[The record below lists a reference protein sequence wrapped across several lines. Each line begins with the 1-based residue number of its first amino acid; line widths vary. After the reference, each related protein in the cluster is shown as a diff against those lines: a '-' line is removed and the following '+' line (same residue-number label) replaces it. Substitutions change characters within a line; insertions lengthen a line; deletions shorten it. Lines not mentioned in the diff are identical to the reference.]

1 MRVLNGNIKNFDQKL
16 VEILNKRKISQ
27 FSVNE
32 KVKRIINS
40 VKKDKDKAVLK
51 YEKKFSNLSNKN
63 VGKSF

>member
-1 MRVLNGNIKNFDQKL
+1 MRVLNGNIKNFDLKL

-27 FSVNE
+27 LSVHE

-51 YEKKFSNLSNKN
+51 YEKNFQI
-63 VGKSF
+63 